1 MLRANVIVLE
11 ALRFFLRQRQDVTC
25 SFCEPVESAKKLRW
39 GRMFS
44 LAYYFPYQLSELIER
59 IVQAGVRL
67 VSCTSRNAL
76 PLEVILKIRRRKAV
90 IGTDTIGGEI
100 AFTDQSADRDRSNV
114 QKLGYFLGSHE
125 MFHDDPILPC

>member
-11 ALRFFLRQRQDVTC
+11 ALRFFLRQRQDMTGP
-25 SFCEPVESAKKLRW
+25 FREPVESVKKFRW
-39 GRMFS
+39 SRVFS
-44 LAYYFPYQLSELIER
+44 LDYFPYQLGELIER

-90 IGTDTIGGEI
+90 IGTDAIGGEI
-100 AFTDQSADRDRSNV
+100 AFTDQSADRDRINV
-114 QKLGYFLGSHE
+114 QKLRYFL
-125 MFHDDPILPC
+125 